1 MVAEKNHIELF
12 DLEKDLSET
21 RELAA
26 QHPKVVCEL
35 TDKYNPWLDEMAD
48 PVSKQVK
55 RWHPDS
61 CSPARKMSK
70 EEKKAAWAK
79 KPHGPKHAKQSEVAK
94 LLNHQTNSPFG
105 KPDQT
110 HMMLSKRHR
119 MKTFLSFSI
128 FCCWAAVAT
137 AARAERPNIIMFLID
152 DQNASSIA
160 AFGGD
165 TYTPNLDRMVEEG
178 MKFTRAYVSS
188 SVCTPSRYSFLTG
201 RFAGNSHSKLYTEAV
216 GGEENQG
223 LPNFNVAL
231 ERDRMNVGN
240 VLREAG
246 YTTGF
251 VGKFHLT
258 SKLDLPEF
266 YQGKNRWIN
275 IPKHASPGPE
285 TSAQFKHNERWM
297 RRYLKTLGF
306 SWAKNVYPENTPS
319 PYSMHNPEWTTV
331 AALEFIEE
339 NKDGPFYL
347 HLCSTLLHGPD
358 RSWRKSM
365 DHPLITGEGEVE
377 SLPEVMT
384 PRAELLKTITE
395 KGFDPDSH
403 VAGEAWIDDSLGAIF
418 RKLKELGI
426 DDNTLVIFAPD
437 HGRDGKASVFS
448 RGSCQV
454 PMIMRWPKG
463 IPAGQV
469 CEELVQN
476 IDLVP
481 TFFELGKAA
490 KPESYRIDGQSLTP
504 LLKNGKA
511 RDWRNHLYLEMGAAR
526 ATVTKDWSY
535 IAVRYTEDQIATIKK
550 SAPRNLPRAMSYIG
564 RLGIGVRGA
573 DRPGFFDED
582 QLYHLKRDP
591 KEMKNLAYQKAQAT
605 RLKEMR
611 YRMQQDLEV
620 IGRPFGEFI
629 PGGNAAEPGQIGK
642 QIEIVK
648 QLEIKGKTVTV
659 PRALKRNLGVTDEPI
674 PDDKVK
680 RKAKREARRKAR
692 KEAKSKSQKNSDQ

>member
-1 MVAEKNHIELF
+1 MI
-12 DLEKDLSET
+12 
-21 RELAA
+21 
-26 QHPKVVCEL
+26 HP
-35 TDKYNPWLDEMAD
+35 NFF
-48 PVSKQVK
+48 
-55 RWHPDS
+55 
-61 CSPARKMSK
+61 
-70 EEKKAAWAK
+70 KKK
-79 KPHGPKHAKQSEVAK
+79 I
-94 LLNHQTNSPFG
+94 T
-105 KPDQT
+105 
-110 HMMLSKRHR
+110 
-119 MKTFLSFSI
+119 MKTIISISI
-128 FCCWAAVAT
+128 FCLMGNLSPAAQSQ
-137 AARAERPNIIMFLID
+137 RPNIIMFLID
-152 DQNASSIA
+152 DQNPSSIA

-165 TYTPNLDRMVEEG
+165 TYTPNLDRMAQEG

-201 RFAGNSHSKLYTEAV
+201 RFAGNSHSKLYVDAV
-216 GGEENQG
+216 GGKENQG

-231 ERDRMNVGN
+231 ERDNMNVGN

-258 SKLDLPEF
+258 SNLDFPEF
-266 YQGKNRWIN
+266 YKGKDKWIN
-275 IPKHASPGPE
+275 LPKTARPGPE

-297 RRYLKTLGF
+297 RRYLNELGF
-306 SWAKNVYPENTPS
+306 SWAKNVYPENMPS
-319 PYSMHNPEWTTV
+319 PYSTHNPEWTTV

-358 RSWRKSM
+358 KSWRKSM

-377 SLPEVMT
+377 RLPEIMT
-384 PRAELLKTITE
+384 PRTELLKIIKE

-403 VAGEAWIDDSLGAIF
+403 VAGEAWIDDSLGAIL

-426 DDNTLVIFAPD
+426 DENTLVIFAPD

-448 RGSCQV
+448 HGSCQV

-463 IPAGQV
+463 IAAGQV

-481 TFFELGKAA
+481 TFFELGKAD

-504 LLKNGKA
+504 LFKNGKA
-511 RDWRNHLYLEMGAAR
+511 IDWRKHLYLEMGAAR

-535 IAVRYTEDQIATIKK
+535 IAVRYTKEQIAEIKRA
-550 SAPRNLPRAMSYIG
+550 APQNLPRAMSYIG

-582 QLYHLKRDP
+582 QLYHLKTDP
-591 KEMKNLAYQKAQAT
+591 KEMRNLAGHIGHSS
-605 RLKEMR
+605 RVKEMR
-611 YRMQQDLEV
+611 QKMQQDLQA

-629 PGGNAAEPGQIGK
+629 PGGNAAKPGQISK
-642 QIEIVK
+642 QIKIVK

-659 PRALKRNLGVTDEPI
+659 PEALKQDIDVTDEP
-674 PDDKVK
+674 PHVD
-680 RKAKREARRKAR
+680 KAKRRAERETRRNAREEARKKAGEKG
-692 KEAKSKSQKNSDQ
+692 KEGETE

>member
-1 MVAEKNHIELF
+1 
-12 DLEKDLSET
+12 
-21 RELAA
+21 
-26 QHPKVVCEL
+26 
-35 TDKYNPWLDEMAD
+35 
-48 PVSKQVK
+48 
-55 RWHPDS
+55 
-61 CSPARKMSK
+61 
-70 EEKKAAWAK
+70 
-79 KPHGPKHAKQSEVAK
+79 
-94 LLNHQTNSPFG
+94 
-105 KPDQT
+105 
-110 HMMLSKRHR
+110 MMLSKRHR

-216 GGEENQG
+216 GGKENQG

-266 YQGKNRWIN
+266 YQGKDRWIN

-384 PRAELLKTITE
+384 PRAKLLKTITE

-611 YRMQQDLEV
+611 YRMQQDLKV

>member
-1 MVAEKNHIELF
+1 MKNKINRCL
-12 DLEKDLSET
+12 LILCVST
-21 RELAA
+21 M
-26 QHPKVVCEL
+26 L
-35 TDKYNPWLDEMAD
+35 TS
-48 PVSKQVK
+48 VG
-55 RWHPDS
+55 R
-61 CSPARKMSK
+61 
-70 EEKKAAWAK
+70 
-79 KPHGPKHAKQSEVAK
+79 G
-94 LLNHQTNSPFG
+94 
-105 KPDQT
+105 
-110 HMMLSKRHR
+110 
-119 MKTFLSFSI
+119 
-128 FCCWAAVAT
+128 
-137 AARAERPNIIMFLID
+137 ERPNIIMFLID
-152 DQNASSIA
+152 DQNPSSIA

-165 TYTPNLDRMVEEG
+165 TYTPNLDRMAEEG

-201 RFAGNSHSKLYTEAV
+201 RFAGNSQSKIYAEAV
-216 GGEENQG
+216 GGKENQG

-258 SKLDLPEF
+258 SKWDFPEF
-266 YQGKNRWIN
+266 YKGKDGWIDL
-275 IPKHASPGPE
+275 PKDAKPGRE
-285 TSAQFKHNERWM
+285 VSAQFKHNELWM

-306 SWAKNVYPENTPS
+306 SWAKNVYPENMHQ
-319 PYSMHNPEWTTV
+319 PYGMHNAEWTTV

-358 RSWRKSM
+358 KSWRKSM
-365 DHPLITGEGEVE
+365 DHPLVTGEGEVE

-384 PRAELLKTITE
+384 PRKELLKTIKE
-395 KGFDPDSH
+395 RGFDPDSH
-403 VAGEAWIDDSLGAIF
+403 VAGEAWIDDSLGAIL

-437 HGRDGKASVFS
+437 HGRDGKATVFS
-448 RGSCQV
+448 HGGCQV

-463 IPAGQV
+463 IAAGQV

-481 TFFELGKAA
+481 TFFELGNAE
-490 KPESYRIDGQSLTP
+490 KPKSYQIDGQSLTP
-504 LLKNGKA
+504 LFKNGKA
-511 RDWRNHLYLEMGAAR
+511 NDWRNHLYLEMGAAR

-535 IAVRYTEDQIATIKK
+535 IAVRYTEEQIAAIRRA
-550 SAPRNLPRAMSYIG
+550 SPQNLPRAMSYIG

-573 DRPGFFDED
+573 DRPGFFEED
-582 QLYHLKRDP
+582 QLYNLKRDP
-591 KEMKNLAYQKAQAT
+591 KEMKNLAYNEDQAS
-605 RLKEMR
+605 RLEEMR
-611 YRMQQDLEV
+611 ELMQQDLKV

-629 PGGNAAEPGQIGK
+629 PGGNAAKPGQISK

-648 QLEIKGKTVTV
+648 QLEIKGKTVSV
-659 PRALKRNLGVTDEPI
+659 PATFKGTPGATAEPD
-674 PDDKVK
+674 PDDKATK
-680 RKAKREARRKAR
+680 KAKREARKKAR
-692 KEAKSKSQKNSDQ
+692 EKAKAESQEKSDT

>member
-1 MVAEKNHIELF
+1 M
-12 DLEKDLSET
+12 
-21 RELAA
+21 
-26 QHPKVVCEL
+26 Q
-35 TDKYNPWLDEMAD
+35 
-48 PVSKQVK
+48 
-55 RWHPDS
+55 
-61 CSPARKMSK
+61 
-70 EEKKAAWAK
+70 
-79 KPHGPKHAKQSEVAK
+79 
-94 LLNHQTNSPFG
+94 
-105 KPDQT
+105 
-110 HMMLSKRHR
+110 LSKNLT
-119 MKTFLSFSI
+119 MKSFLSFSI
-128 FCCWAAVAT
+128 FCLLTLVAT
-137 AARAERPNIIMFLID
+137 VARGERPNIIMFLID
-152 DQNASSIA
+152 DQNPSSIA

-165 TYTPNLDRMVEEG
+165 TYTPNLDRMAEEG

-201 RFAGNSHSKLYTEAV
+201 RFAGNSHSKLYAEEV
-216 GGEENQG
+216 GSKKNQG
-223 LPNFNVAL
+223 LPKFNVAL
-231 ERDRMNVGN
+231 ERDKTNVGN

-258 SKLDLPEF
+258 SSLDFPEF
-266 YQGKNRWIN
+266 YKGKDGRID
-275 IPKHASPGPE
+275 IPKDASLGPE

-297 RRYLKTLGF
+297 RRYLKELGF
-306 SWAKNVYPENTPS
+306 SWAKNVYPGNINK
-319 PYSMHNPEWTTV
+319 PYSMHNAEWTTV
-331 AALEFIEE
+331 AALDFIEE

-358 RSWRKSM
+358 KSWRKSM
-365 DHPLITGEGEVE
+365 DHPLITGEGAVE

-403 VAGEAWIDDSLGAIF
+403 VAGEAWIDDSLGAIL

-448 RGSCQV
+448 HGSCQV
-454 PMIMRWPKG
+454 PMIMRWPKE
-463 IPAGQV
+463 IAAGQV

-481 TFFELGKAA
+481 TFFELGKAE
-490 KPESYRIDGQSLTP
+490 KPESYRIDGQSLSP
-504 LLKNGKA
+504 LFKNGKA
-511 RDWRNHLYLEMGAAR
+511 KDWRDHLYLEMGAAR

-535 IAVRYTEDQIATIKK
+535 IAVRYTKEQIAAIKRA
-550 SAPRNLPRAMSYIG
+550 APQNLPKAMSYIG

-591 KEMKNLAYQKAQAT
+591 KEMKNLAYNKAQAA
-605 RLKEMR
+605 RIKEMR
-611 YRMQQDLEV
+611 NLMQQDLEV

-629 PGGNAAEPGQIGK
+629 PGGNAAGPGQIDK
-642 QIEIVK
+642 QIDIVK
-648 QLEIKGKTVTV
+648 KLEIKGKTVTV
-659 PRALKRNLGVTDEPI
+659 PEALKKDLGVTDEPT
-674 PDDKVK
+674 PEKAK
-680 RKAKREARRKAR
+680 RKGKREARRKAR
-692 KEAKSKSQKNSDQ
+692 EEAKSNNQKNSGK

>member
-1 MVAEKNHIELF
+1 
-12 DLEKDLSET
+12 
-21 RELAA
+21 
-26 QHPKVVCEL
+26 
-35 TDKYNPWLDEMAD
+35 
-48 PVSKQVK
+48 
-55 RWHPDS
+55 
-61 CSPARKMSK
+61 
-70 EEKKAAWAK
+70 
-79 KPHGPKHAKQSEVAK
+79 
-94 LLNHQTNSPFG
+94 
-105 KPDQT
+105 
-110 HMMLSKRHR
+110 
-119 MKTFLSFSI
+119 MKTFLTLSI
-128 FCCWAAVAT
+128 CCLSAMANT
-137 AARAERPNIIMFLID
+137 AAAAERPNIIMFLID
-152 DQNASSIA
+152 DQNPSSIA

-165 TYTPNLDRMVEEG
+165 TYTPNLDRMAAEG

-201 RFAGNSHSKLYTEAV
+201 RFAGNSHSELYAEAV
-216 GGEENQG
+216 GGKQNQG

-231 ERDRMNVGN
+231 ERDNMNVGN

-258 SKLDLPEF
+258 SELDFPEF
-266 YQGKNRWIN
+266 YKGKNKWIN
-275 IPKHASPGPE
+275 IPKDASPGPE
-285 TSAQFKHNERWM
+285 SSAQFKHNELWM
-297 RRYLKTLGF
+297 RRYLQTLGF
-306 SWAKNVYPENTPS
+306 SWAKNVYPENVRK
-319 PYSMHNPEWTTV
+319 PYSTHNPEWTTV

-358 RSWRKSM
+358 KSWRKSM
-365 DHPLITGEGEVE
+365 DHPLITGEGELK

-418 RKLKELGI
+418 RKLKELKI

-448 RGSCQV
+448 HGACQV
-454 PMIMRWPKG
+454 PMIMRWPNG

-481 TFFELGKAA
+481 TFFELGQAQ
-490 KPESYRIDGQSLTP
+490 KPQSYRIDGRSLTP
-504 LLKNGKA
+504 FFKNGRA
-511 RDWRNHLYLEMGAAR
+511 EDWRDHLYLEMGSAR

-535 IAVRYTEDQIATIKK
+535 IAVRRTQEQVAAIKRA
-550 SAPRNLPRAMSYIG
+550 APQNLPKAMSYIG

-582 QLYHLKRDP
+582 QLYHLQRDP
-591 KEMKNLAYQKAQAT
+591 KEMKNLADKKAHAT
-605 RLKEMR
+605 RLNQMR
-611 YRMQQDLEV
+611 DLMQYDLEV

-629 PGGNAAEPGQIGK
+629 PGANTAEPGQIAK

-648 QLEIKGKTVTV
+648 QLDIKGKTVTV
-659 PRALKRNLGVTDEPI
+659 PRALRMAPGVTDEPT
-674 PDDKVK
+674 PDDKAKKKAEREK
-680 RKAKREARRKAR
+680 RKKAR
-692 KEAKSKSQKNSDQ
+692 QKAKSK